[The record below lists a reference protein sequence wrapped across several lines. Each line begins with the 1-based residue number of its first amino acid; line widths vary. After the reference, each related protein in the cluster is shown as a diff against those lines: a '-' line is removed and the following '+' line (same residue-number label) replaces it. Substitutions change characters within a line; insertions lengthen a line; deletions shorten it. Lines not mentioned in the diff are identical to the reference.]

1 MYFSSDSDVLVPS
14 VAVIGTIPS
23 YRCQLYLITYIP
35 SCSISRRRYGLMCL
49 CFLTKSTD
57 FQVGFLDNALV

>member
-35 SCSISRRRYGLMCL
+35 SCSISR
-49 CFLTKSTD
+49 
-57 FQVGFLDNALV
+57 